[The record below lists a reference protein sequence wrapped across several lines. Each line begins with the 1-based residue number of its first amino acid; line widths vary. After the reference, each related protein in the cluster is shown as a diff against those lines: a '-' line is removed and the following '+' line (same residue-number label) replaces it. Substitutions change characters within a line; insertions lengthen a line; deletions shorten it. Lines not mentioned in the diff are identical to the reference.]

1 MVEKINNKVSGK
13 ILIRNTQILT
23 MTGAALQNGDILI
36 ENDKIAVGG
45 RSGNRRQTHCGYAWS
60 GKHAHPCRDDFAAQL
75 CRRYG
80 VNVLAER

>member
-36 ENDKIAVGG
+36 EHDKIAALGTLLG
-45 RSGNRRQTHCGYAWS
+45 ALST
-60 GKHAHPCRDDFAAQL
+60 
-75 CRRYG
+75 
-80 VNVLAER
+80 